1 MYQLG
6 YIYANKGEVE
16 EAIALFNQSLQ
27 IFEGVGDAQGK
38 AATLNNRG
46 NLYANKGEVD

>member
-1 MYQLG
+1 M
-6 YIYANKGEVE
+6 E
-16 EAIALFNQSLQ
+16 
-27 IFEGVGDAQGK
+27 IFEGVGDDQGK